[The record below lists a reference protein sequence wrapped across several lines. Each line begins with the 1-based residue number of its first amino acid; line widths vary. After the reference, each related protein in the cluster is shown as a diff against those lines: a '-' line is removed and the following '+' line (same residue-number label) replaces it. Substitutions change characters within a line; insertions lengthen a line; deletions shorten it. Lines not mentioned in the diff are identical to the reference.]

1 MTKRI
6 IYTTLTCL
14 TIAFLTGCR
23 KSGDSINIKQ
33 YDEDQIKAYIQARGL
48 TGMQRD
54 TTNGDTSGI
63 YYQIITPGT
72 GNLLE
77 YSDKASLT
85 YKAYNFAST
94 YSSTDTVVNHIN
106 NYVGYLSPK
115 GIQLGVKFLL
125 KRKGGKIRL
134 LVPSRSAYGVSG
146 ITTDN
151 VKVLQGNQCLDYTIN
166 VVDDQAAYD
175 ELCIQNYLKR
185 YNLSGYTRTAS
196 GLYYKITKVGTGTD
210 VVGLYSVVGVQYTGY
225 LLNQT
230 SFDSAN
236 NSDGTAAFSTSLSE
250 AVTGWQ
256 EGLPLITAGGKITL
270 IMPSVSGYGDTG
282 SGTTIPA
289 FSCLRFDINLITVDN
304 P

>member
-1 MTKRI
+1 MTRKI
-6 IYTTLTCL
+6 VHTLILLLITV
-14 TIAFLTGCR
+14 LTGCR
-23 KSGDSINIKQ
+23 KDGSNININQ
-33 YDEDQIKAYIQARGL
+33 YDADQIQAYIQKNGL

-63 YYQIITPGT
+63 YYQTLAPGT
-72 GNLLE
+72 GNPLE
-77 YSDKASLT
+77 YYDNVSLT
-85 YKAYNFAST
+85 YKAYGFNGS

-106 NYVGYLSPK
+106 TYVGYLAPK
-115 GIQLGVKFLL
+115 GIQLGIKFLL

-134 LVPSRSAYGVSG
+134 LVPSRSAYGVNG

-151 VKVLQGNQCLDYTIN
+151 VKVLQGNECLDYTIY
-166 VVDDQAAYD
+166 VIDKQADYD

-185 YNLSGYTRTAS
+185 YNLSGFTRTAS
-196 GLYYKITKVGTGTD
+196 GLYYKVTKVGTGTD
-210 VVGLYSVVGVQYTGY
+210 VVSLSSVVGVQYTGY

-236 NSDGTAAFSTSLSE
+236 NSDGTAAFTTGLLDVV
-250 AVTGWQ
+250 AGWQ
-256 EGLPLITAGGKITL
+256 EGLPQVTAGGKITL
-270 IMPSVSGYGDTG
+270 IMPSALGYGDAA

-289 FSCLRFDINLITVDN
+289 SSCLRFDINLITVEN